1 MPAERETGREW
12 FMRTSLGMFGAAVA
26 ALGALTLPA
35 AATTATF
42 DFDAD
47 VPFTVTPFADTN
59 NGVTATFGLPGQWEI
74 SPIAPGALLMSSGN
88 VLGITGAVSGA
99 NKLEV
104 TIRFSQP
111 ITSISFSFVLSDA
124 SASILLS
131 NGFGGTASAMGTIPV
146 GFRLPEGSLSFS
158 GAPSPFIGLT
168 STADQFAVDNIVVTT
183 AEVPIPNVGAGLPG
197 LLLVGGGLLGWWRR
211 RKTT

>member
-1 MPAERETGREW
+1 
-12 FMRTSLGMFGAAVA
+12 
-26 ALGALTLPA
+26 
-35 AATTATF
+35 
-42 DFDAD
+42 
-47 VPFTVTPFADTN
+47 
-59 NGVTATFGLPGQWEI
+59 
-74 SPIAPGALLMSSGN
+74 
-88 VLGITGAVSGA
+88 
-99 NKLEV
+99 
-104 TIRFSQP
+104 
-111 ITSISFSFVLSDA
+111 
-124 SASILLS
+124 
-131 NGFGGTASAMGTIPV
+131 MGTIPV